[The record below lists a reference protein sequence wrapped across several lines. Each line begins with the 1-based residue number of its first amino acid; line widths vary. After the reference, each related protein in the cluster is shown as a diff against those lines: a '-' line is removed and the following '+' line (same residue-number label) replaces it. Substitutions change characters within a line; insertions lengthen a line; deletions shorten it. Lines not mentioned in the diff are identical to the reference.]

1 MLESLKEIPPAARW
15 LGFSGLIPFVG
26 AAVGGLIGDPALQEM
41 SLRAL
46 LAYGAI
52 ILSFLGGVRWGLAI
66 AQTETGALLKPLTV
80 SVLPS
85 LLGWV
90 ALLLPTG
97 VGLLIRAMGLAAMLI
112 ADARLP
118 QAPHWYRVLRI
129 PLSLGA
135 IGALIFGLT
144 I

>member
-1 MLESLKEIPPAARW
+1 MLQSLKEIPLAARV
-15 LGFSGLIPFVG
+15 LGFSGLIPFAG
-26 AAVGGLIGDPALQEM
+26 AAAGGLINDPALQDM

-46 LAYGAI
+46 LAYGAV

-66 AQTETGALLKPLTV
+66 AQTGSTALWKPLAL

-85 LLGWV
+85 LLSWV

-97 VGLLIRAMGLAAMLI
+97 AGLLILAIGLATMLI
-112 ADARLP
+112 ADTRLA
-118 QAPHWYRVLRI
+118 QAPHWYRLLRI

-135 IGALIFGLT
+135 IGALIIGILV
-144 I
+144 

>member
-1 MLESLKEIPPAARW
+1 MPLT
-15 LGFSGLIPFVG
+15 V
-26 AAVGGLIGDPALQEM
+26 
-41 SLRAL
+41 
-46 LAYGAI
+46 
-52 ILSFLGGVRWGLAI
+52 
-66 AQTETGALLKPLTV
+66 KPLTV

-97 VGLLIRAMGLAAMLI
+97 VGLLILAMGLAAMLI
-112 ADARLP
+112 ADAQLP